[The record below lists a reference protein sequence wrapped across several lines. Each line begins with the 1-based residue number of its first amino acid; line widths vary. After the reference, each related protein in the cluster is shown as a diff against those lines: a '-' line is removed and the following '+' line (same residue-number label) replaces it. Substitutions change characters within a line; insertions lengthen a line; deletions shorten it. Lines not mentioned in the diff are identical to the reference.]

1 MRPESR
7 SDLYHSTLPA
17 IQPADHTHYLQT
29 GDISAVLH
37 KERVGGGRRNITN
50 TCEWLMNI
58 WLSLFSLETLQLA
71 HQGFIAVILSGAD
84 RSFVAVRRTAGVPQE
99 AQ

>member
-1 MRPESR
+1 M
-7 SDLYHSTLPA
+7 
-17 IQPADHTHYLQT
+17 
-29 GDISAVLH
+29 
-37 KERVGGGRRNITN
+37 K
-50 TCEWLMNI
+50 I